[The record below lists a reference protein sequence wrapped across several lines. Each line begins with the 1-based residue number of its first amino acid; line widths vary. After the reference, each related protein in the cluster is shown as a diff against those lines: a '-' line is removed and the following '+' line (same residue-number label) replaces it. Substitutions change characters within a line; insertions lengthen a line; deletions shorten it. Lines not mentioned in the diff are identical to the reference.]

1 MPIPTP
7 RPTEKKKEFLER
19 CMSDEIMTAEYT
31 DKEQRYAVCNVQFDK
46 NILDGYKNIVNNKT
60 NDNDLRKK

>member
-19 CMSDEIMTAEYT
+19 CMSDKIMTAEYT